1 MLRVKILK
9 DNKHGKK
16 GQIVVIDKNEA
27 FGLIDSGVAEITKDM
42 TSDDYRTSGDKN
54 GNPTQLRPDKS
65 K

>member
-54 GNPTQLRPDKS
+54 GNPTQLRSNKS